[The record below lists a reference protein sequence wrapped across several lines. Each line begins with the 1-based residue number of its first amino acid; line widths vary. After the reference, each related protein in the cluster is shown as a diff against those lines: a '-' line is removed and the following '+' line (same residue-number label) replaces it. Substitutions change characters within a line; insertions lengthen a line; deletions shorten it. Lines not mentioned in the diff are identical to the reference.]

1 MSALPQVDW
10 ARLRE
15 LRARFLDAETRT
27 TPGVTADYFTFAH
40 DVELYDM
47 TFAQRIGWKWIAALR
62 ELELRAPQLAPRTLL
77 DWACGSGAAARAVLA
92 SPLGAQIERVNLWD
106 RSQRAREYARRSLL
120 ELRPG
125 LEVELCVRDGADL
138 VVASHVLDELDEEGE
153 RALEAMLRSARAC
166 IVLESGAHASSRRL
180 GALRAR
186 MLDEFTPL
194 APCPHREAC
203 GALAL
208 PTNWCHLFAK
218 PPAEVFRDAFWAEFA
233 REVGVD
239 LRSLAYSFVA
249 LTRSSVEFD
258 AAQHRILG
266 RARLMK
272 GRALLDACSREGVR
286 TVSLLERLD
295 RKLFK
300 TLDEPSNEPKL
311 WRLELDGARI
321 TALRDALET
330 PRDG

>member
-1 MSALPQVDW
+1 VSALPQVDW

-15 LRARFLDAETRT
+15 LRARFLDAETRA
-27 TPGVTADYFTFAH
+27 TPGATADYFTFRR
-40 DVELYDM
+40 DVELYDA

-62 ELELRAPQLAPRTLL
+62 ELELRAPELAPRTLL

-92 SPLGAQIERVNLWD
+92 SPLGARLERVHLWD
-106 RSQRAREYARRSLL
+106 RSQRALEYARRSVL

-125 LEVELCVRDGADL
+125 LEVELNVRDDVDL
-138 VVASHVLDELDEEGE
+138 VVASHVLDELDEAGE
-153 RALEAMLRSARAC
+153 RALEGVLRSARAC
-166 IVLESGAHASSRRL
+166 VVLESGAHASSRRL

-186 MLDEFTPL
+186 LLDEFTPL

-208 PTNWCHLFAK
+208 PTNWCHFFAR
-218 PPAEVFRDAFWAEFA
+218 PPAEVFRDGFWAEFA

-249 LTRSSVEFD
+249 LTRSRVETD
-258 AAQHRILG
+258 ASQQRILG
-266 RARLMK
+266 RARMMK
-272 GRALLDACSREGVR
+272 GRALLDACSRDGVS
-286 TVSLLERLD
+286 TLSLLERLD
-295 RKLFK
+295 RTLFK

-321 TALRDALET
+321 TALRNVLGAS
-330 PRDG
+330 RDE